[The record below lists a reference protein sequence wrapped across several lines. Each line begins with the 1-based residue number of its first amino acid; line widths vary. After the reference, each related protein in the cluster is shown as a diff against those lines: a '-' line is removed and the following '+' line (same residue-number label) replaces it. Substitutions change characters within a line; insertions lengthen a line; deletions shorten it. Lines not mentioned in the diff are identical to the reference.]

1 MSCTLPDVLPV
12 VDFSDGV
19 FMTPRERFF
28 VLPGLLAGK
37 AGTLSAPGGTGKSFL
52 LLEMA
57 VSVASGQTLIP
68 GLTPGMPGP
77 VRYLSF
83 EEDYDDIHNRLVS
96 LFFEFAEVDNPPVD
110 TFFPSPL
117 EGASLPLIGRG
128 GVENSEAKAWLERQ
142 CTGMRLVVLDPL
154 SRLHEANEND
164 NSEMKKLLWVLG
176 GIAARTRCS
185 ILAAHHTG
193 KASVLNGTG
202 ASPQSPR
209 GASCIVDEGRCT
221 MTLSRVP
228 AADDLGHPGDSPL
241 ALTWVK
247 VNGCRL
253 PDPVLLRR
261 TSTGILVAA
270 EDRKGGMY
278 R

>member
-1 MSCTLPDVLPV
+1 MNLPDVLPV
-12 VDFSDGV
+12 VDFSEGV
-19 FMTPRERFF
+19 FMSPRERLF

-57 VSVASGQTLIP
+57 MSVASGQTLIP
-68 GLTPGMPGP
+68 GLTPMVPGP

-96 LFFEFAEVDNPPVD
+96 LFLEFVDLTTPPVE

-117 EGASLPLIGRG
+117 EGASLPLIRRG

-142 CTGMRLVVLDPL
+142 CEGMRLVILDPL

-164 NSEMKKLLWVLG
+164 NGEMKRLLWVLG
-176 GIAARTRCS
+176 EVAGRTRCA
-185 ILAAHHTG
+185 ILVAHHTS
-193 KASVLNGTG
+193 KAAVLNGAG
-202 ASPQSPR
+202 ASQQSPR
-209 GASCIVDEGRCT
+209 GASSIVDDGRCT

-228 AADDLGHPGDSPL
+228 AADDLGIPEDNPL

-253 PDPVLLRR
+253 PDPVLLHR
-261 TSTGILVAA
+261 TRTGILVAA
-270 EDRKGGMY
+270 EDKKGGMY